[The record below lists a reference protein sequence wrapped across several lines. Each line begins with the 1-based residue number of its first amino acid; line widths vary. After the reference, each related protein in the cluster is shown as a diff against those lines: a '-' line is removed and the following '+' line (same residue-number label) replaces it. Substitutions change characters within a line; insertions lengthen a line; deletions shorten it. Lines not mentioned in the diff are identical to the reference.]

1 MMRVCMCGWI
11 PAGLRTDHLPPPSP
25 PPPPS
30 SLSSPTSLRP
40 LQYMFGSDL
49 LVAPVTQPMDTTTQM
64 VTKEIWIPEVRVGV
78 AVGGA
83 KLTVPHPLPQGTYIS
98 WFSGEL
104 IKGPAVVKRTFTLW
118 EMPLFAKEG
127 SIIAIDRKSVV

>member
-1 MMRVCMCGWI
+1 
-11 PAGLRTDHLPPPSP
+11 
-25 PPPPS
+25 
-30 SLSSPTSLRP
+30 
-40 LQYMFGSDL
+40 
-49 LVAPVTQPMDTTTQM
+49 MDTTTQM

-127 SIIAIDRKSVV
+127 SIIAMRTDDFC